1 MKGKEKNAKKEL
13 AKIYYN
19 NTNEAAAKKLG
30 ISVSTLNKKV
40 KAAKIGLKFQ

>member
-1 MKGKEKNAKKEL
+1 MKKKNIPEKKTLE
-13 AKIYYN
+13 KIYYS
-19 NTNEAAAKKLG
+19 NTNKAAAKKLG